1 METIIRHAE
10 EADLPALVSIYN
22 HYIRETPVTFDIE
35 EQTVE
40 QRKAAWF
47 SNFTVDGRHRCLV
60 AEEGGKRLGWACS
73 GPFRGKRAYETSVEF
88 SVYLDPAAGGRGLGR
103 RLYETLI
110 AELEGADVHRA
121 LGGIT
126 LPNEASVA
134 LHRAV
139 GFTEIGIFR
148 EVGRKF
154 GRYWDVLWME
164 RALGEPVSR

>member
-1 METIIRHAE
+1 METLIRRAE

-22 HYIRETPVTFDIE
+22 HYIRETAITFDIE
-35 EQTVE
+35 EQTLE

-47 SNFTVDGRHRCLV
+47 DNFTAEGRHRCLV
-60 AEEGGKRLGWACS
+60 AVQDGKPLGWACS

-88 SVYLDPAAGGRGLGR
+88 SVYLAPQAGGRGLGR
-103 RLYETLI
+103 RLYDALI
-110 AELEGADVHRA
+110 AELQGADVHRA

-134 LHRAV
+134 LHRAA

-164 RALGEPVSR
+164 RPLP